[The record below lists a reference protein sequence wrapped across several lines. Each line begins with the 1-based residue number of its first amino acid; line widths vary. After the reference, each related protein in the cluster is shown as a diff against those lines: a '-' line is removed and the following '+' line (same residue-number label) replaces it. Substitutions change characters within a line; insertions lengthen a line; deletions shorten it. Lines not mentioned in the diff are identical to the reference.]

1 MKKSILFVQ
10 AVRFL
15 EIMCSPKMFET
26 DINIYSTYTFK
37 TNPWKKTSLWYYTY
51 FKVFHNSMCS
61 TWQTQ
66 DTCSL
71 LCGEDDPRIIYTFL
85 YLHLT
90 SFSFKGNVENN
101 IFIFSGFILAIG
113 AFMFLA
119 VSDWMGTSHSLW
131 VLALSVLLLTASWCP
146 TRWCWYESRCRRNTP
161 ADRVLGCHSSPVCRS
176 DTENSHAHTEP
187 AAVFH

>member
-26 DINIYSTYTFK
+26 DINIYSTYSFK
-37 TNPWKKTSLWYYTY
+37 MNPWKKKPLWYYTY

-113 AFMFLA
+113 VFMFLA
-119 VSDWMGTSHSLW
+119 VSDWMGTNHSLW

-146 TRWCWYESRCRRNTP
+146 TRWCWYESRCRRSTP